1 MHPIDLR
8 SDTVTLPTNE
18 MLEAISK
25 AELGD
30 DVFQED
36 PTVNKLEHLAA
47 KTFNKESAIFMPSGT
62 MANLVAILTHCQR
75 GDEVILGDQSHT
87 FLYEAGGISS
97 FGGVH
102 SRQIKNYDD
111 GTMLLEDIKNSIR
124 KKDVHFPP
132 SRLVC
137 LENTHNR
144 CFGMPLDIN
153 YINKVSEIVK
163 NNSMKLH
170 VDGARIF
177 NAATALNKS
186 VADLTSEVDSVSFC
200 LSKGLSAP
208 SGSLL
213 CGKKEFIE
221 KARFNRK
228 ALGGGMRQSGILAAA
243 GIIALDEMP
252 KKIINDHQNASILAK
267 GLNEIRGI
275 SIDLEK
281 VKTNIIYFKL
291 HHPKI
296 DSVTLTNSMLKKN
309 IKFFELGPNWF
320 RLVTH
325 AGINEEDIEHV
336 LIQFKDLFSKI

>member
-1 MHPIDLR
+1 MHTIDLR
-8 SDTVTLPTNE
+8 SDTVTHPTNE
-18 MLEAISK
+18 MLEAISD

-62 MANLVAILTHCQR
+62 MANLVAVLTHCQR

-102 SRQIKNYDD
+102 SRQIKNHDD
-111 GTMLLEDIKNSIR
+111 GTMSLEDIKYSIR

-144 CFGMPLDIN
+144 CFGMPLDMN

-163 NNSMKLH
+163 NNSMMLH

-186 VADLTSEVDSVSFC
+186 VAELTSEVDSVSFC

-243 GIIALDEMP
+243 GIVALNEMP
-252 KKIINDHQNASILAK
+252 KKIIMDHQNAITLAK
-267 GLNEIRGI
+267 GLNAISGI

-291 HHPKI
+291 DHSKI
-296 DSVTLTNSMLKKN
+296 DSVMLIDSMLKKN

-325 AGINEEDIEHV
+325 SGINEEDIEHV

>member
-1 MHPIDLR
+1 MHTIDLR

-18 MLEAISK
+18 MLKAISK

-62 MANLVAILTHCQR
+62 MANLVAVLTHCQR

-102 SRQIKNYDD
+102 SRQIKNHDD
-111 GTMLLEDIKNSIR
+111 GTMSLEEIKNSIR

-132 SRLVC
+132 SRLLC

-144 CFGMPLDIN
+144 CFGMPLDMN
-153 YINKVSEIVK
+153 YIKNVSEIVK
-163 NNSMKLH
+163 NNAMMLH

-177 NAATALNKS
+177 NAATRLKKS
-186 VADLTSEVDSVSFC
+186 VAELTSEVDSVSFC

-208 SGSLL
+208 AGSLL

-221 KARFNRK
+221 RARFNRK

-243 GIIALDEMP
+243 GILALDEMP
-252 KKIINDHQNASILAK
+252 KKIINDHQNASSLAK
-267 GLNEIRGI
+267 GLNAISGI
-275 SIDLEK
+275 SIDLDK

-291 HHPKI
+291 NHSKI
-296 DSVTLTNSMLKKN
+296 DSVTLINSMLKKN
-309 IKFFELGPNWF
+309 IKFLELGPNWF

-336 LIQFKDLFSKI
+336 LIQFKDFFSKN